1 MSKMY
6 MYKAKEGK
14 VKKLKGL
21 DTILIEFTYLV
32 YVTFYNV
39 IDNLVNDEGP
49 GHASHLCGF
58 NHNSLRP

>member
-1 MSKMY
+1 MY
-6 MYKAKEGK
+6 MYKAKGGK
-14 VKKLKGL
+14 IKKLKGL
-21 DTILIEFTYLV
+21 DTILIECTYLV

-58 NHNSLRP
+58 NGSIK